1 MIILTSSVII
11 AVLLV
16 LILVLLTG
24 RYFKTFTTS
33 PPSSYI
39 ASDHSYKSYPTVI
52 PIPEPSLFSSGSPVY
67 GTVGRKIRN
76 SSRPVSGGSFTNRNS
91 HEEVYSYVGD
101 RGWTHNDKENKP
113 KLYIFRLT
121 VIY

>member
-16 LILVLLTG
+16 VILVLLTG

-39 ASDHSYKSYPTVI
+39 SSDHSYQSYPTV
-52 PIPEPSLFSSGSPVY
+52 IPEPSLFSSGSPVY

-91 HEEVYSYVGD
+91 HEEVYSYVGT
-101 RGWTHNDKENKP
+101 RGLTHSDKENKT
-113 KLYIFRLT
+113 KSYFLG
-121 VIY
+121 